1 MALTYKIEEP
11 GIGETTCKIT
21 FTNDEPF
28 IEHIRYIQA
37 EFDENGMY
45 LSDPTLEIVR
55 QLGNGIAAKIAKGVI
70 TPTANTEEEEE

>member
-1 MALTYKIEEP
+1 MALTYQIEEP

-37 EFDENGMY
+37 EF
-45 LSDPTLEIVR
+45 
-55 QLGNGIAAKIAKGVI
+55 
-70 TPTANTEEEEE
+70 